1 MTAAFLV
8 VLLALGTN
16 SQPAPTR
23 QLTAHKATTACAAV
37 TRSDVEL
44 ALGRKIGAGS
54 EENSMGSSTCDY
66 SAGGGQITVTIQ
78 HLGAAPDLDQEIAS
92 LKAEFP
98 GSTVRAAAVS
108 GATAF
113 YLDLGSDGT
122 LLHVIRDGRDYVLVA
137 VLGFGAPASVS
148 GAAASLARTALGRM

>member
-1 MTAAFLV
+1 VTAVLFA

-16 SQPAPTR
+16 PQETPR
-23 QLTAHKATTACAAV
+23 RLLTATKTVTACAAV

-44 ALGRKIGAGS
+44 ALGRKVAAGS
-54 EENSMGSSTCDY
+54 EDNDSGSSTCDY
-66 SAGGGQITVTIQ
+66 TAGGGQITVTIQ
-78 HLGAAPDLDQEIAS
+78 RLGAAPDLDQEIAS

-98 GSTVRAAAVS
+98 GSTVRPAAVA
-108 GATAF
+108 GTQAF
-113 YLDLGSDGT
+113 YLDLGGDGT

-137 VLGFGAPASVS
+137 VLGFGEPASVS